1 MARGQDAATRFLS
14 RVDCR
19 GSDECWPWRGGKLP
33 NGYGAFWL
41 GSNNTGA
48 HRAAYRLFV
57 GEIPAGLVV
66 RHSCDNKEC
75 VNPAH
80 LTLGSQAQNIAD
92 KVGRG
97 RQARGESH
105 GNARYTEDCVARIRA
120 AFALGRRQASI
131 SFCAGAERTFVWRVV
146 HGVSWPHV
154 DSEGAVI

>member
-1 MARGQDAATRFLS
+1 M
-14 RVDCR
+14 
-19 GSDECWPWRGGKLP
+19 
-33 NGYGAFWL
+33 
-41 GSNNTGA
+41 
-48 HRAAYRLFV
+48 
-57 GEIPAGLVV
+57 

-80 LTLGSQAQNIAD
+80 LTLGTQAQNMAD